1 MAYLAPH
8 GIEATTEDDLEEYDI
23 WITKEDEP

>member
-8 GIEATTEDDLEEYDI
+8 GIEATTEDELEEHGI
-23 WITKEDEP
+23 WITEDES